1 MPGLHFLLKADREM
15 VSYDR
20 SFIHDKQSEQ
30 RLKLYGLFGEMV
42 KKLVALCFAG
52 KKKIT
57 IRSLCKPF
65 TLILQRKFSPRSR
78 LRRGRGG
85 QGRAN
90 LDLGLVDDGLD
101 LDRA

>member
-30 RLKLYGLFGEMV
+30 RLKLYGLFCEMV

-52 KKKIT
+52 KKNHDSFTVQAVYFDPPAKI
-57 IRSLCKPF
+57 
-65 TLILQRKFSPRSR
+65 FSPESTPTGSGRS
-78 LRRGRGG
+78 GSS
-85 QGRAN
+85 
-90 LDLGLVDDGLD
+90 
-101 LDRA
+101 